1 MNKKAGFTLI
11 ELIITIGLI
20 GMMILAITAIDVGA
34 RKFLNTA
41 NYEAQVQSEA
51 SPVLERM
58 VKDIT
63 LAYGQS
69 DNSGITIA
77 GNSQITIRQLPSSP
91 ALPTYTN
98 FDDDPRVRYT
108 YNSSGLSITR
118 ETSSSCSGSACSW
131 NPAEVIARNIEND
144 AFSQGTD
151 GIVGINM
158 TARRNAQAAPPPV
171 TFENPK
177 VTLETSVSPRSTSL
191 NLTFP

>member
-11 ELIITIGLI
+11 ELLITIGLM
-20 GMMILAITAIDVGA
+20 GMIILAITAIDVGS
-34 RKFLNTA
+34 RRFLNTA

-69 DNSGITIA
+69 DNPGITIA
-77 GNSQITIRQLPSSP
+77 AGNTKITIRQLPLLP
-91 ALPTYTN
+91 AFPTYAD

-108 YNSSGLSITR
+108 YDSTYLYITR
-118 ETSSSCSGSACSW
+118 EISSTCPGGVCTW
-131 NPAEVIARNIEND
+131 NPPEVIARNIESG
-144 AFSQGTD
+144 AFSPGPD
-151 GIVGINM
+151 GIVEINM
-158 TARRNAQAAPPPV
+158 TARRKAEAAPPPV

-177 VTLETSVSPRSTSL
+177 VTLETSISPRSTSL
-191 NLTFP
+191 N

>member
-11 ELIITIGLI
+11 ELLITIGLI

-34 RKFLNTA
+34 RRFVNTA

-77 GNSQITIRQLPSSP
+77 GNSQITIRQLPFLP
-91 ALPTYTN
+91 VLPTYPD

-118 ETSSSCSGSACSW
+118 ETSSSCPGGVCSW
-131 NPAEVIARNIEND
+131 NPAEVEVIARNIENVT
-144 AFSQGTD
+144 FSQGTD

-177 VTLETSVSPRSTSL
+177 VTLETSVSPRSASL
-191 NLTFP
+191 N